1 MPTLKQM
8 LCFAATC
15 LLMTACRAVPAAWVV
30 VSDALDYVAYADDA
44 AVSRSGNLVR
54 ISDLVDLKVPRLSPY
69 GVAHS
74 SSLAHSEFDCSVAR
88 VRTLAFVL
96 YEGPMAGGAVVEE
109 VAPPSDW
116 MPVFDGT
123 LLQALRRFACN

>member
-1 MPTLKQM
+1 
-8 LCFAATC
+8 
-15 LLMTACRAVPAAWVV
+15 MTAVQTAPAAWVV
-30 VSDALDYVAYADDA
+30 VSEQRDYVAYADDA
-44 AVSRSGNLVR
+44 AVSRAGNLVR

-74 SSLAHSEFDCSVAR
+74 SSLAHSEFDCAAAR

-96 YEGPMAGGAVVEE
+96 YEGQMARGAVVEE
-109 VAPPSDW
+109 VAPPDDW

-123 LLQALRRFACN
+123 LLHALRRFACN